1 MSHKTYYRRNLP
13 HIQPKNGVFAVTI
26 CLKGSLPK
34 AKIEALRDARDL
46 MIKEAEANGASEME
60 IKRRIQKSR
69 AMYFGKF
76 DALLDGAT
84 TGPIWLTQPEIA
96 RIVMDSLDFI
106 NNKWCKVVAYC
117 IMSNHIHIVLYKCEK
132 QLYEILGSMKRYTA
146 TRANEVLYGKC
157 PKGQQHPTF
166 WLEESYDHLI
176 RNREDFSYQVQY
188 VLNNPVKAELVKSWK
203 AWTFH
208 YVREEFEYIMP

>member
-1 MSHKTYYRRNLP
+1 MNKTHYQRNLP

-34 AKIEALRDARDL
+34 TKIKALRDARDFK
-46 MIKEAEANGASEME
+46 IKEAEESKASDAE
-60 IKRRIQKSR
+60 IQQLIKKERDL
-69 AMYFGKF
+69 YFGMF
-76 DALLDGAT
+76 DALLDEVS
-84 TGPIWLTQPEIA
+84 TGPTWLKKPEIA
-96 RIVMDSLDFI
+96 QIVVESLNFI
-106 NNKWCKVVAYC
+106 NNKWCKIVAFC

-166 WLEESYDHLI
+166 WLDESYDHLI
-176 RNREDFSYQVQY
+176 RNRTDFHNQVQY
-188 VLNNPVKAELVKSWK
+188 VLNNPVKAQLVKNWK
-203 AWTFH
+203 EWNWSFIRT
-208 YVREEFEYIMP
+208 EFEYIM